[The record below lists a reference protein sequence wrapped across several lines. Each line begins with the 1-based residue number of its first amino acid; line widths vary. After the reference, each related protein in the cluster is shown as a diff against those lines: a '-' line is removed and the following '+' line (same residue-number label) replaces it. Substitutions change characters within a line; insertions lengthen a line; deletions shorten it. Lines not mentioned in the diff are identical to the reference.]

1 MFRIFINSVLW
12 DLNFCN
18 YLDVMKHKIK
28 NLILALLLV
37 GIVDQINGSH
47 AVIEYESRGGLFYT
61 TVDLD
66 MSACQPK
73 EGDTVAFY
81 RDYKIVACDVIE

>member
-1 MFRIFINSVLW
+1 MLRVFIISVFW
-12 DLNFCN
+12 DPSLCN
-18 YLDVMKHKIK
+18 NLDVMKHKIK

-47 AVIEYESRGGLFYT
+47 AVIEYESRGQLFYS

-73 EGDTVAFY
+73 EGDTVSFY

>member
-1 MFRIFINSVLW
+1 MFRIFINGVPW
-12 DLNFCN
+12 DLSICN
-18 YLDVMKHKIK
+18 NLDMMKHKIN

-37 GIVDQINGSH
+37 GIVDQINGNH